1 MDSRDHL
8 RALPDGLA
16 CTVCHEPVPVDRIRM
31 LAHRGDLTFIQVE
44 CGSCGSTALEFLAD
58 LPGPGS
64 GQVKAPA
71 ITSDDVFAAHE
82 FLADWHGDVRTLF
95 SAAGGTPPPDAGRR
109 A

>member
-1 MDSRDHL
+1 MDPRGHL
-8 RALPDGLA
+8 RALLDGLA
-16 CTVCHEPVPVDRIRM
+16 CTVCHEPVPGDRVRM

-44 CGSCGSTALEFLAD
+44 CGSCDSTALEFLTD

-64 GQVKAPA
+64 DHGAAPA
-71 ITSDDVFAAHE
+71 ITTDDVVAAHR

-95 SAAGGTPPPDAGRR
+95 SGPDGTTPPDAGRR